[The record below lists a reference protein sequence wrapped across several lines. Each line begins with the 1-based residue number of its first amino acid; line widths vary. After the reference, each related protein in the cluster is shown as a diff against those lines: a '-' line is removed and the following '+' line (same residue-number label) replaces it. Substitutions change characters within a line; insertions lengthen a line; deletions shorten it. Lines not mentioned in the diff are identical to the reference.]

1 MDKTTIDSYN
11 KDADNIAQLHA
22 SLTPEK
28 LYNLINQHFIKK
40 GLTADIGCGIGRDSH
55 YLSEQG
61 FKVLSVEP
69 STAMLQKS
77 RELYPYLTL
86 QEDYLPNLNSLAVN
100 TFQNILCSAVLM
112 HLHQSD
118 IKTACL
124 RLLALLKNEGI
135 LIITLRGTHQPDKRE
150 NGKLYEDINT
160 ANLCQLFTDNQA
172 TVLIHEIDLEPK
184 RQLTWHN
191 LVIKKLPSLVG

>member
-22 SLTPEK
+22 SLIPEK
-28 LYNLINQHFIKK
+28 LYSLINQHFIKK

-55 YLSEQG
+55 HLSEQG
-61 FKVLSVEP
+61 FEMVSIDGSL
-69 STAMLQKS
+69 AMLQKAQ
-77 RELYPYLTL
+77 EIYPNLTL
-86 QEDYLPNLNSLAVN
+86 QHDYLPNLNSLDVN
-100 TFQNILCSAVLM
+100 TFENILCSAVLM
-112 HLHQSD
+112 HLHQAD
-118 IKTACL
+118 VKTACL

-150 NGKLYEDINT
+150 NGKLYEDINL
-160 ANLCQLFTDNQA
+160 ANLFQLFTDNQA